1 MIQLQISELMKAKKA
16 EWNRKI
22 TINEVADS
30 TGISRMTLFR
40 MMKNSSHNTVTDHL
54 DSLCAFFECEL
65 HELVRYVPN
74 SNQQLEQ
81 VALK

>member
-1 MIQLQISELMKAKKA
+1 MIQLQISELIKAKKV

-22 TINEVADS
+22 TINEVAET

-40 MMKNSSHNTVTDHL
+40 MMKNTSHNTVTDHL
-54 DSLCAFFECEL
+54 DSLCTFFDCEL

-74 SNQQLEQ
+74 NHHQIQQ
-81 VALK
+81 AA

>member
-1 MIQLQISELMKAKKA
+1 MIQLQISELIKAKKI

-40 MMKNSSHNTVTDHL
+40 MMKNTNHNTVTDHL
-54 DSLCAFFECEL
+54 DSLCTFFECDL
-65 HELVRYVPN
+65 NELVRYVPN
-74 SNQQLEQ
+74 NHTQTQQ
-81 VALK
+81 AA